1 MRTVREGSDMC
12 GLAQAGAS
20 GVCGSVDGFGGSRTE
35 DGCCHAGQ
43 KGVEFYEAGRF
54 EEALAVFKKMEKKIP
69 TDNQVC
75 LARV

>member
-1 MRTVREGSDMC
+1 MLRLVPVVCVVLLMGSAAAAQKMDAAT
-12 GLAQAGAS
+12 LA
-20 GVCGSVDGFGGSRTE
+20 E
-35 DGCCHAGQ
+35 GQ

>member
-1 MRTVREGSDMC
+1 MGSAAAAQKMDAAT
-12 GLAQAGAS
+12 LA
-20 GVCGSVDGFGGSRTE
+20 E
-35 DGCCHAGQ
+35 GQ